1 MNKCDYCICKTC
13 AIAQTN
19 GGAEGCGNCEDCKVT
34 NQKPVNMC
42 TDYYNP
48 EKKKEDKNES

>member
-13 AIAQTN
+13 AIAQVN

-42 TDYYNP
+42 IDYYNP
-48 EKKKEDKNES
+48 EKRKEDNNES